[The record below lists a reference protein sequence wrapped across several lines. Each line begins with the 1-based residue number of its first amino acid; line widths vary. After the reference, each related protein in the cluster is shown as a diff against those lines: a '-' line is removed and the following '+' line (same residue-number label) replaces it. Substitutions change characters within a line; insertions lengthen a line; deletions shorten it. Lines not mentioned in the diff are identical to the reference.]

1 MDSIRE
7 GNSMVRPPLLDGS
20 NYSFWK
26 ARMRSFLKSIDEKVW
41 QSVMNGW
48 TEPTITV
55 DGVTFPKPI
64 DKWDTIDYQ
73 NSSWN
78 SKAINSLFCAVTPEE
93 FSQICNCEVAKEAW
107 DILQTIHEGTP
118 SVKRS
123 KLQRLTSSFENLSM
137 KDSETFDE
145 FYAKLSDI
153 VNSSFNLGE
162 KNTRIQSCG
171 KNFEILSRSVPTKS
185 YGF

>member
-55 DGVTFPKPI
+55 DGVTILKPI
-64 DKWDTIDYQ
+64 DKWETIDYQ

-93 FSQICNCEVAKEAW
+93 FSRICNCEVAKEAW
-107 DILQTIHEGTP
+107 DILQTIHEGTL
-118 SVKRS
+118 SVNAQNFKGSRLVS
-123 KLQRLTSSFENLSM
+123 KAFQW
-137 KDSETFDE
+137 K
-145 FYAKLSDI
+145 I
-153 VNSSFNLGE
+153 VRPLMNFM
-162 KNTRIQSCG
+162 QSWVT
-171 KNFEILSRSVPTKS
+171 L
-185 YGF
+185 